1 MIRQEIRH
9 LAKDKSF
16 QPDALTTM
24 AKSELGNAYLRMLG
38 ECKAMPTVAVDQSQ
52 SKDSEQCKAGMTAAP
67 VQPRSLNVSDEE
79 RKAGEKVWEKVCS
92 IRRARLRF
100 HSMRAGGNPAKFSVS
115 EVYKPSGELTK
126 VFKST
131 RAAKM
136 EEQRNKEMRAFVF
149 CADTFGFHEQR
160 SAKPIVEWSDEM
172 EHMLKWLAPHKD
184 NNTIVMCFDGRSR
197 TCRRKLDEWMCET
210 FPEESKQAE
219 LWITYAGVT
228 AAADPREPKRKVAFS
243 DESRECVYVGLPVPK
258 TGMKAKPRPCFTA
271 RGDNSTHSQVYSL
284 VPKRS
289 LRSLPRLQK
298 AEKEAMIGDVEDLP
312 KCLIAEA
319 KNGHPLY
326 WNEVKSVG
334 LLSQL
339 LSDLD
344 VGHVVDLSP
353 ASGAVAAAAAM
364 NHITYDGFCFNDMH
378 MQWLD
383 GVLDQ
388 MMLMVLAGNDVK
400 NQDKGFAEDIKKY
413 FAASIADA
421 ERLVSD
427 IREQADVVGTDDE
440 HDV

>member
-9 LAKDKSF
+9 LAKDRSF

-24 AKSELGNAYLRMLG
+24 ANSELGNAYLRMLG
-38 ECKAMPTVAVDQSQ
+38 ECKAMPTVAVDQS
-52 SKDSEQCKAGMTAAP
+52 KDSEQCKAGITAAP
-67 VQPRSLNVSDEE
+67 VQPRSLNVSEEE
-79 RKAGEKVWEKVCS
+79 RKAEQKVWEQVCS

-100 HSMRAGGNPAKFSVS
+100 HSMRAGGNPAKFSLS

-149 CADTFGFHEQR
+149 CADTFGPNEQR
-160 SAKPIVEWSDEM
+160 SAKPIVDWSDEM

-243 DESRECVYVGLPVPK
+243 DASRECVYVGLPVPK

-271 RGDNSTHSQVYSL
+271 SGDNSTHSQVYAP
-284 VPKRS
+284 VPKS
-289 LRSLPRLQK
+289 HWSH
-298 AEKEAMIGDVEDLP
+298 
-312 KCLIAEA
+312 C
-319 KNGHPLY
+319 H
-326 WNEVKSVG
+326 
-334 LLSQL
+334 
-339 LSDLD
+339 
-344 VGHVVDLSP
+344 
-353 ASGAVAAAAAM
+353 
-364 NHITYDGFCFNDMH
+364 
-378 MQWLD
+378 
-383 GVLDQ
+383 
-388 MMLMVLAGNDVK
+388 
-400 NQDKGFAEDIKKY
+400 Y
-413 FAASIADA
+413 FK
-421 ERLVSD
+421 RQ
-427 IREQADVVGTDDE
+427 RRKP
-440 HDV
+440 